1 MFEANK
7 EINLENKNPLFSE
20 DNKINLKKNLTVK
33 IDKDNNDNKSGEV
46 NKNNE
51 ETAMSEHED
60 EEGNQLNDIIC
71 IKDNK
76 KAKIFDI
83 IDEENYQYDDDI
95 EIDKDEKE
103 NLFRS
108 SKINRDSF
116 QKIVNED
123 NTKID
128 DKKETLVINKVLL
141 KKFMIVIEIILG
153 SLLASSS
160 IILIIIITKEKI
172 IKQKILGIII
182 EPLIILISLL
192 GMNPCKNK
200 TYKKILLALYV
211 WEGLFLF
218 PFSFYI
224 KASITDDYYNF
235 FDIITK
241 LRIYILSAQFINYIL
256 SLVFKINI

>member
-1 MFEANK
+1 MND
-7 EINLENKNPLFSE
+7 IRYS
-20 DNKINLKKNLTVK
+20 KK
-33 IDKDNNDNKSGEV
+33 
-46 NKNNE
+46 NE

-141 KKFMIVIEIILG
+141 KKFMIVIEI
-153 SLLASSS
+153 
-160 IILIIIITKEKI
+160 
-172 IKQKILGIII
+172 
-182 EPLIILISLL
+182 
-192 GMNPCKNK
+192 
-200 TYKKILLALYV
+200 
-211 WEGLFLF
+211 
-218 PFSFYI
+218 
-224 KASITDDYYNF
+224 
-235 FDIITK
+235 
-241 LRIYILSAQFINYIL
+241 
-256 SLVFKINI
+256 

>member
-1 MFEANK
+1 MLETNK

-33 IDKDNNDNKSGEV
+33 IDKDNNDNKSGEA

-76 KAKIFDI
+76 KAKIIDI

-116 QKIVNED
+116 QQIVSED
-123 NTKID
+123 NTKLD

-141 KKFMIVIEIILG
+141 KKFM
-153 SLLASSS
+153 
-160 IILIIIITKEKI
+160 KEKI

-182 EPLIILISLL
+182 EPLIIIISLL
-192 GMNPCKNK
+192 GMIPCKNK
-200 TYKKILLALYV
+200 DYKKILLALYV

-241 LRIYILSAQFINYIL
+241 LRIYILSAQFINFIL
-256 SLVFKINI
+256 WIYLAVD